1 MEEQRCSS
9 CGAILFGEGNVV
21 FKCPKCHESEIGRC
35 SNCRDQSVTYVCKA
49 CGFEG
54 P

>member
-9 CGAILFGEGNVV
+9 CGAILFGEGNVL
-21 FKCPKCHESEIGRC
+21 FKCPSCGESVIGRC
-35 SNCRDQSVTYVCKA
+35 AKCRNQSVPYSCKA